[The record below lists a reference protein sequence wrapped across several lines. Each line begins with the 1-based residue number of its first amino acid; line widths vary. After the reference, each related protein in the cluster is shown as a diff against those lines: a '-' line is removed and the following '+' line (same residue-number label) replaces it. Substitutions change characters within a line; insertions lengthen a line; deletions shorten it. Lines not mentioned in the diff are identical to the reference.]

1 MSQDTRGSGGGN
13 PAGGGA
19 SGASG
24 AAGAPGGT
32 SGAPPAS
39 PGGTFRGPIDPNE
52 AGGAPGSAYGDWYR
66 VRTASWSWGHPPG
79 TRSRV
84 PWVGIF
90 LVVLGGLLL
99 VEEVV
104 PGARL
109 AGSAFATAIGIALL
123 ISWAINRQI
132 WQLYA
137 GVLVTALALPSALSD
152 ANVIDGGSGWGTL
165 FLGVGLLGV
174 AVIRWFGHSGIGWQ
188 FIVGALLALSGGSQV
203 AERDI
208 PNVPSFENLAWPIV
222 ILAVGVWLLLRS
234 RARNRGF

>member
-1 MSQDTRGSGGGN
+1 
-13 PAGGGA
+13 
-19 SGASG
+19 
-24 AAGAPGGT
+24 
-32 SGAPPAS
+32 
-39 PGGTFRGPIDPNE
+39 
-52 AGGAPGSAYGDWYR
+52 
-66 VRTASWSWGHPPG
+66 
-79 TRSRV
+79 V
-84 PWVGIF
+84 PWLGIF

-137 GVLVTALALPSALSD
+137 GILVTALALPSALSD